1 MAKKKRK
8 EKGEYTLMELPLYCV
23 GFVTLYFE
31 LKVAGPDVG
40 PLESMIV
47 HLKDLII
54 IFCQI
59 V

>member
-1 MAKKKRK
+1 
-8 EKGEYTLMELPLYCV
+8 MELPLYCV